1 MDFCG
6 RGHEIETQHR
16 SRTGALLAHA
26 YELIDRGPELEP
38 DVLEQMICERAV
50 DLLDADAAYLW
61 MIDDDGLPHHDR
73 FSGGRPSATG
83 IALERAL
90 VQLIAGGGEQMIN
103 SAEAPLDPDNVQ
115 RCEQLEREDSGAVC
129 VGLQRRDELLG
140 VLCVHRIERGSFES
154 WEAADADRFGKFAS
168 LALHQM
174 MLRKRAERDEVTGMP
189 GRSLLLRAL
198 NDRIASGNP
207 FALACIDFD
216 GLKAVNDRLGYEA
229 GNELIRAVAKA
240 IGELL
245 RAGELVGRLHGRGGD
260 EFVCLLD
267 EIEQASLDSR
277 TSLLEA
283 ALDRA
288 EVPPELASSY
298 LGVSIGAALANS
310 SMNGA
315 TPTPAGAL
323 FTTAENA
330 MRQRKHERRRSQGRD
345 KHDR

>member
-1 MDFCG
+1 
-6 RGHEIETQHR
+6 
-16 SRTGALLAHA
+16 
-26 YELIDRGPELEP
+26 
-38 DVLEQMICERAV
+38 
-50 DLLDADAAYLW
+50 
-61 MIDDDGLPHHDR
+61 
-73 FSGGRPSATG
+73 
-83 IALERAL
+83 
-90 VQLIAGGGEQMIN
+90 
-103 SAEAPLDPDNVQ
+103 
-115 RCEQLEREDSGAVC
+115 
-129 VGLQRRDELLG
+129 
-140 VLCVHRIERGSFES
+140 
-154 WEAADADRFGKFAS
+154 
-168 LALHQM
+168 

-198 NDRIASGNP
+198 NDRIASGKP

-245 RAGELVGRLHGRGGD
+245 RAGERVGRLHGRGGD

-267 EIEQASLDSR
+267 EVEQASLDSR